1 MGLSNK
7 DRDDEYT
14 LSKRRSITHAREL
27 EPGTEDGL
35 APLPTRRERE
45 RDEERDGGR
54 KREPGAGLIQQS
66 AKSNPGALI
75 THSIINQSKVGAGL

>member
-1 MGLSNK
+1 MH
-7 DRDDEYT
+7 
-14 LSKRRSITHAREL
+14 RSPRK
-27 EPGTEDGL
+27 
-35 APLPTRRERE
+35 ERE